1 MSLLVSLSP
10 SAAICPY
17 CSLLRFPNG
26 PHMGYTHNV
35 VSMSLPFPCIFL
47 AFAPHMWHF
56 LYCLLSAGL
65 MVILYSPVSD
75 DHNTRMKPFTSNYL

>member
-1 MSLLVSLSP
+1 MLAQELCLNFLWEMSLLVSLSP

-17 CSLLRFPNG
+17 CSLLCFPNG

-47 AFAPHMWHF
+47 AFAPHMAF
-56 LYCLLSAGL
+56 PLLFAFCRPDGHS
-65 MVILYSPVSD
+65 I
-75 DHNTRMKPFTSNYL
+75 